1 MKRIKQRTKRHVAFL
16 LALLLCGQLLAG
28 QALAFSDVGPGMEP
42 AFQEAIAAMADR
54 GYLCGVGGDRF
65 APDDTVTRAMV
76 AAVLYRMAEEP
87 GAYSG
92 SFADVGA
99 RDWFREAVNW
109 ASARGIMV
117 GVAKDRFAP
126 NDPVTREQLM
136 AALYRFAIYRNA
148 AQETGMDHIS
158 SCADFTRISGYA
170 VPAMEWAVQEGL
182 LLLALPESRLY
193 PQALQDRKWLALCLY
208 RFDETVLHQPAADDP
223 LENNCTLLYL
233 SGNSTATLSNT
244 DGQFLTYTRG
254 EYAGTMPVV
263 QESWIVNYD
272 PQVCLTVP
280 NTEVLSIRHQSGP
293 CDWSFLREGAIAA
306 VRGNGIDRVDF
317 YEDNR
322 VLLQGEQMTWTVT
335 GPVTAEG
342 KVLAQITGT
351 ANGSVVI
358 AFSGETPAVMADDG
372 TWIVTY
378 LDDVG

>member
-182 LLLALPESRLY
+182 LLLALPESRPIPKRCRTGSGWPCACTGSMKRCCTSLRRTIRWKITVRMHIFTRRRLMTA
-193 PQALQDRKWLALCLY
+193 PIPWESRSAAARRSSWIWSGSRLSFPPAGVRGTRAR
-208 RFDETVLHQPAADDP
+208 RFYAKSLVMRWMLLHFIR
-223 LENNCTLLYL
+223 
-233 SGNSTATLSNT
+233 T
-244 DGQFLTYTRG
+244 DGSKLWTAIGRAETIRCRLRG
-254 EYAGTMPVV
+254 MMDY
-263 QESWIVNYD
+263 
-272 PQVCLTVP
+272 
-280 NTEVLSIRHQSGP
+280 VLSAR
-293 CDWSFLREGAIAA
+293 A
-306 VRGNGIDRVDF
+306 VRGASGGASSLHSRHGIKSNWRA
-317 YEDNR
+317 R
-322 VLLQGEQMTWTVT
+322 QR
-335 GPVTAEG
+335 
-342 KVLAQITGT
+342 
-351 ANGSVVI
+351 
-358 AFSGETPAVMADDG
+358 SGH
-372 TWIVTY
+372 
-378 LDDVG
+378 